1 MKKSILKN
9 SVLVVMLFLMPSCNN
24 EDAPT
29 VENTDNTRK
38 EITLSRAEQE
48 LSAHCTDFA
57 FRLLQ
62 EMNKEKMLALY
73 RDGYEDGIE
82 LMPKLKAFLE
92 EE

>member
-1 MKKSILKN
+1 MTT
-9 SVLVVMLFLMPSCNN
+9 MLFLLPSCNN

-29 VENTDNTRK
+29 VKNTDNTRK

-62 EMNKEKMLALY
+62 EMNKEK
-73 RDGYEDGIE
+73 
-82 LMPKLKAFLE
+82 
-92 EE
+92 